1 MQHTLHF
8 TKIITDS
15 FRNVQLVEG
24 INKMN
29 PFQLCGIQICIKIIL
44 EKNNM
49 TGSVEEF

>member
-8 TKIITDS
+8 TQIITNS
-15 FRNVQLVEG
+15 FRNVQLTEG
-24 INKMN
+24 MNRMN
-29 PFQLCGIQICIKIIL
+29 PIQLCGIRICIKIIL